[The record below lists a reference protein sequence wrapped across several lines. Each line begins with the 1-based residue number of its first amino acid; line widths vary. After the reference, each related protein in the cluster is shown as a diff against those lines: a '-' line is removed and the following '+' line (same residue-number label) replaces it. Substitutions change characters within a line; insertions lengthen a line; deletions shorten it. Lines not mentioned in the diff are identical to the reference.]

1 MFIKCKFVFNIHHSG
16 DDDDDNNNNDGFSR
30 YNKKEVKPLCVN
42 KVECK
47 D

>member
-16 DDDDDNNNNDGFSR
+16 DDDDDNNNDGFSR
-30 YNKKEVKPLCVN
+30 HSKKEVKSLCVN